1 MASSSTTSQASV
13 TSCIHRKL
21 YQRKLWTPDEDA
33 MLLKH
38 IDMHG
43 DKHWNPI
50 SEKLPARPV
59 ASCRKRWR

>member
-1 MASSSTTSQASV
+1 MASTSTTSQASV
-13 TSCIHRKL
+13 TSCIHRKF

-43 DKHWNPI
+43 DKHSKLI
-50 SEKLPARPV
+50 LEKLPARP
-59 ASCRKRWR
+59 